1 MSMDWARLTRHR
13 ADGDAWRYTLLVTTA
28 LFCVTVLVPGIA
40 TAQSAPSV
48 TGSRSFSIRPQA
60 LASALVQFSN
70 ATGIQLFFSADIV
83 RGKNSPGAS
92 GRLSNDGAIA
102 ALLSGS
108 GLSYRY
114 SGDAVV
120 ITASGGGAGPG
131 ATNDGSTVLQPI
143 TVQGTGALPPEY
155 PGGQVAKGSRLG
167 ILGNRDIMDTPFNV
181 TSYTS
186 KTIENQQSRSV
197 ADVTKNDPS
206 VRSTWADGSYSN
218 QFFVRGF
225 PLANPDISV
234 GGLYGLVPFQMSGT
248 SWVERVEVLKGP
260 SSLLNGMPPQ
270 GSIGGAINLV
280 PKRAADEPLTRV
292 TGSYISQGQLGTKV
306 DIGRRFGD
314 AGEFGVRVNGGFMKG
329 DAPVDGQANEL
340 GEGSIGLDYRGDR
353 VRLSADL
360 VYQKNYS
367 DNPARPIFLNT
378 GVQAPRAPDASSDL
392 GQDWY
397 YSDGKDVLGIVR
409 GEVDITDDIT
419 AYASLGAR
427 HNDFLGL
434 YNFSYIQNSAG
445 DFEARNFYQPT
456 YNDSVTGEV
465 GVRASFETGAVRHEL
480 NVGFT
485 GLYNELGALS
495 QSVLTYSSNLYDPVA
510 AAKPDL
516 SAFKSKAPKTSASTL
531 TSFVITD
538 SLYLLDDR
546 LQLILGAR
554 HQNVRQKAWNPTTG
568 LQTADYDQSAITPAV
583 GVVVKPWENV
593 SFYANYI
600 EGLSQG
606 PIAPGAAT
614 NHDEAFPP
622 IKSRQYEAGVKVD
635 FGTISA
641 TASLFQIEQPSGFL
655 NTTTTIYGL
664 NGEVRNRGL
673 ELNVFGEVADDVR
686 LLGGVTFM
694 DGVQTKTAG
703 GALDGKKAV
712 GVPDVQLNL
721 GAEWDTPFAE
731 GLTLTGRAIHT
742 ASQYASAN
750 NTQSIPDWT
759 RFDLGARYEYV
770 RENGKPI
777 TVRASVENVFD
788 KSYWA
793 AASSNFGLA
802 RGAPRTFLVST
813 SFDF

>member
-28 LFCVTVLVPGIA
+28 LLCVTVLVPGIA

-48 TGSRSFSIRPQA
+48 TESRSFSIRPQA

-280 PKRAADEPLTRV
+280 PKRATDEPLTRV

-409 GEVDITDDIT
+409 GEADITDDIT

-622 IKSRQYEAGVKVD
+622 IKSKQYEAGVKVD

-641 TASLFQIEQPSGFL
+641 TASLFQIEQPSGFI
-655 NTTTTIYGL
+655 NAGVYGL

-703 GALDGKKAV
+703 GVLDGKKAV

-731 GLTLTGRAIHT
+731 GLTLTGRVIHT